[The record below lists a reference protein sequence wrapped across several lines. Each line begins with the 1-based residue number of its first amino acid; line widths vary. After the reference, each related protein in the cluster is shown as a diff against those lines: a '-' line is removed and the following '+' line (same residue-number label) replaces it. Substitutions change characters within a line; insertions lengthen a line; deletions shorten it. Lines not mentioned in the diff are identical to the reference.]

1 MLAAGTRLGPFAI
14 TSLLGVGG
22 MGEVYRA
29 RDERL
34 GRDVAIKV
42 LPTVVALD
50 PERRARFQREARV
63 LANLNHPNIGAIHG
77 LEEHDGFFALVL
89 EFVDGDTLADVVARG
104 PMAPAVVAQIA
115 HQLVDALDAA
125 HERGIV
131 HRDLKPANVKL
142 TLDNTIKVLDFGLA
156 KAAEAPGQST
166 DPMLSPTVTSG
177 GTRDGVIMG
186 TAAYMSPEQAR
197 GRPVDKRAD
206 IWAFGC
212 VLYELLTGER
222 PFPGDSVSD
231 VIVSVLQREPR
242 WEALP
247 TTTPR
252 GLVRLLRRCLEKD
265 ARARLRDI
273 GDAREYLHAEGTS
286 TAAPLAAPPRRN
298 WQLVAAGGMAGA
310 ALALT
315 LAWLWTTRA
324 AVEAPSFD
332 KIVRIVATSA
342 HEFGPAISPDG
353 KWIAYVSDARGP
365 TDVWVKFISG
375 GETVNLTEKLD
386 VVVQTQDY
394 ISGLQISPDGASL
407 AFSGTALAAAGTNQQ
422 QSWIIPAP
430 LGGPARPAID
440 AMNQGLTGS
449 PDGTRI
455 AYMRAGGSAGDAV
468 WVADADGGNAKQIL
482 APVGGLHA
490 HWLRWSADGHYIYF
504 NRGWQNFNTGPTEVY
519 RVPVAGGTAEP
530 AVRSFRRAVYPF
542 PDAQGRG
549 FFYGANRDSPDLSLW
564 WRDLRSGRDVRVT
577 TGVGEY
583 GAPSVS
589 ADGTR
594 LVATLT
600 TIRQQVVRLDL
611 SHLPVVAPQ
620 PLSDPFS
627 GDMDPAWSADGSRI
641 AFSSLRGGARN
652 IWTARADL
660 TGVTQLT
667 TGDSIDERPT
677 FSPDGREIAFVS
689 DRGGRRAIWLI
700 NAAGGTPRLL
710 TETPIISNASWSRDG
725 RRLVF
730 SLPAVTGPTL
740 AIVSR
745 DDGKVTPLPVSGAAS
760 FPVWSPRADVIAYLE
775 TRTDGGGVFCRTV
788 DPDGRPVALGFPDRP
803 IQAANGFIA
812 WSPDAERIAS
822 VSMPGART
830 GSIWIL
836 DKTAADPLHKV
847 IDLPAATHVRGIA
860 WTPDGQSLIAGFDAR
875 SGDIVLAQKAS
886 AGK

>member
-14 TSLLGVGG
+14 SSLLGVGG

-63 LANLNHPNIGAIHG
+63 LANLNHPNIAAIHG

-89 EFVDGDTLADVVARG
+89 EFVDGDTLADVITRG
-104 PMAPAVVAQIA
+104 PVAAVDVLRIAQ
-115 HQLVDALDAA
+115 QLVDALDAA
-125 HERGIV
+125 HERGII
-131 HRDLKPANVKL
+131 HRDLKPANIKQTPDGVV
-142 TLDNTIKVLDFGLA
+142 KVLDFGLA
-156 KAAEAPGQST
+156 KAVEGSAHT
-166 DPMLSPTVTSG
+166 IDPMLSPTVTSG

-231 VIVSVLQREPR
+231 VIVAVLQREPE
-242 WEALP
+242 WGVLP
-247 TTTPR
+247 DSTPQ
-252 GLVRLLRRCLEKD
+252 GLNRLLRRCLEKD
-265 ARARLRDI
+265 LRARLRDI
-273 GDAREYLHAEGTS
+273 ADAREYFHGDIPERLTTGARQG
-286 TAAPLAAPPRRN
+286 RN
-298 WQLVAAGGMAGA
+298 WQLVTAAGVAGA
-310 ALALT
+310 ALAL
-315 LAWLWTTRA
+315 AGASLWTRLPS
-324 AVEAPSFD
+324 VDAPSFD
-332 KIVRIVATSA
+332 SIVRIVATSA
-342 HEFGPAISPDG
+342 HEFGPQISPDG
-353 KWIAYVSDARGP
+353 KWIAYLSDARGP
-365 TDVWVKFISG
+365 TDVWVKFLSG
-375 GETVNLTEKLD
+375 GEAANLTEKLD

-394 ISGLQISPDGASL
+394 INGLQISPDGSSIT
-407 AFSGTALAAAGTNQQ
+407 FSSTTAAAALTNQQ
-422 QSWIIPAP
+422 HSWIIPAP
-430 LGGPARPAID
+430 LGGQPRPALD
-440 AMNQGLTGS
+440 PPNQGLTWS
-449 PDGTRI
+449 PDGRRI
-455 AYMRAGGSAGDAV
+455 GYMRAGGSAGDAL
-468 WVADADGGNAKQIL
+468 WIADADGGNPREIL
-482 APVGGLHA
+482 PATGGLHA
-490 HWLRWSADGHYIYF
+490 HWLRWSADGRYIYF

-519 RVPVAGGTAEP
+519 RVPVAGGPAEP
-530 AVRSFRRAVYPF
+530 AVQSLRRAVYPF

-549 FFYGANRDSPDLSLW
+549 LFYGANRDSPELSLW
-564 WRDLRSGRDVRVT
+564 WRDLGSGRDVRIT
-577 TGVGEY
+577 TGAGEY
-583 GAPSVS
+583 GALSVS

-611 SHLPVVAPQ
+611 AHLPVGTPQ

-641 AFSSLRGGARN
+641 AFSSLRAGTRN

-660 TGVTQLT
+660 TNATQLT

-689 DRGGRRAIWLI
+689 DRGGRRGIWLI

-710 TETPIISNASWSRDG
+710 LETPIINNASWSPDG

-730 SLPAVTGPTL
+730 SLPGTQGPTL

-745 DDGKVTPLPVSGAAS
+745 NDGNVTPLRVDGAAS
-760 FPVWSPRADVIAYLE
+760 FPVWSPRADIIAYLE
-775 TRTDGGGVFCRTV
+775 TRADGGGVFCRTV
-788 DPDGRPVALGFPDRP
+788 DAEGRPVALGFPDVP

-812 WSPDAERIAS
+812 WSPDAERIVS
-822 VSMPGART
+822 VSMPGARR
-830 GSIWIL
+830 GSIWL
-836 DKTAADPLHKV
+836 LEKSANQPLRKI
-847 IDLPAATHVRGIA
+847 IDLGAATHARGIA
-860 WTPDGQSLIAGFDAR
+860 WSPDGKSLIAGFDAR
-875 SGDIVLAQKAS
+875 SGDIILAQKTR
-886 AGK
+886 